1 MMIKRLDV
9 IGAFWLLLAF
19 PMSSTLWAADRV
31 ALTTP
36 VSGVVKEV
44 YVQVGQK
51 VKKGDKLLALDDTR
65 MRAKV
70 MEAEAA
76 MIRVKQETEDADK
89 DLQRA
94 QELFDRGVSSITELD
109 AAKLRHARATASA
122 REAEAQLIVAQ
133 KNLEDCVLRAPFDG
147 VVKVREAE
155 PGMYVASMLNPPTLI
170 ILGKTR

>member
-1 MMIKRLDV
+1 MIKPLKAV
-9 IGAFWLLLAF
+9 SLSLFLATF
-19 PMSSTLWAADRV
+19 SVCLPAWAADKV

-44 YVQVGQK
+44 YVKEGQK
-51 VKKGDKLLALDDTR
+51 VRKGDKLLALDDTR
-65 MRAKV
+65 MRAKL

-76 MIRVKQETEDADK
+76 MMRVKQETEEADR

-122 REAEAQLIVAQ
+122 REAEAQLIIAQ
-133 KNLEDCVLRAPFDG
+133 KNLDDCVLRAPFDG

-155 PGMYVASMLNPPTLI
+155 PGMYVPAQLNPPTLI
-170 ILGKTR
+170 VLGKAR